1 MSSRDIGANDAD
13 KAEDF
18 ELHKRGTVPSEPAAN
33 DDGAEDF
40 ELHRKS
46 TTTG

>member
-1 MSSRDIGANDAD
+1 MPSEPAANDD
-13 KAEDF
+13 GAEDF
-18 ELHKRGTVPSEPAAN
+18 ELHKRGTVPSERGAN